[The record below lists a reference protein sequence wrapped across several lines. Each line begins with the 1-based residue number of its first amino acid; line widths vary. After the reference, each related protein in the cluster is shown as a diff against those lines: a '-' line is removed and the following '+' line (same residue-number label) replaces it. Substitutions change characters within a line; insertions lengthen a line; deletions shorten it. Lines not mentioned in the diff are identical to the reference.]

1 MPNFY
6 PLKIRNLIR
15 ETKKAVSIVFE
26 IPDDLSDSFKFIPG
40 QYLTLKTKINE
51 EEVRRA
57 YSISSEQDSVE
68 LSNSIQV
75 TVKAIEAGLFSNYAN
90 ENLNVGDYLEVS
102 TPEGLFKLETNKENQ
117 NKYLAF
123 VAGSGITPVFSMIQ
137 SVLTKE
143 PLSLLRWFTETNRQK
158 KLYFK
163 IS

>member
-1 MPNFY
+1 M
-6 PLKIRNLIR
+6 
-15 ETKKAVSIVFE
+15 
-26 IPDDLSDSFKFIPG
+26 
-40 QYLTLKTKINE
+40 TLKTKINE

-143 PLSLLRWFTETNRQK
+143 SLSTFTLVYETNRQK